1 MASILPQRQPLLYI
15 ASKQA
20 KIYRQ
25 LLQHSNLQ
33 SLPLTEDKTQ
43 ATIVLADPP
52 ILATQLQDFP
62 KLEWAQSTFA
72 GIDALTEPSLRK
84 DYQLTNVK
92 GIFGQLI
99 SEYVLGYSLSY
110 FRHFQ
115 QYQQQQQQ
123 SLWQPHTYQSV
134 MGKKMIILGTGSIGA
149 KLAQTASVLGFIP
162 IGVNRRGITT
172 ESTFQYCYA
181 IEKLDEALSQADIIV
196 NTLPSTEQTRNL
208 LNESHLSYCR
218 EALLFNVGR
227 GDTID
232 DESLFIALKNNWIA
246 QAYLDVFPI
255 EPIAKDHPYWQH
267 SKVTV
272 TPHIAAIS
280 FPEQVFEIFEQN
292 CQQWINRQPLF
303 NEVNFT
309 RGY

>member
-1 MASILPQRQPLLYI
+1 MTATPRQPLLYI

-25 LLQHSNLQ
+25 LLQHSNLKN
-33 SLPLTEDKTQ
+33 LPLTQDKAQ

-52 ILATQLQDFP
+52 ILAAQLQDFP

-72 GIDALTEPSLRK
+72 GVDALTEPSLRK
-84 DYQLTNVK
+84 NYQLTNVK

-123 SLWQPHTYQSV
+123 SQWQPHTYQSV
-134 MGKKMIILGTGSIGA
+134 VGKKMIILGTGSIGA
-149 KLAQTASVLGFIP
+149 KLAQTASALGFIP
-162 IGVNRRGITT
+162 IGVNRSGITT
-172 ESTFQYCYA
+172 ESTFQHCYT
-181 IEKLDEALSQADIIV
+181 IEKLDDALSQADIIV

-208 LNESHLSYCR
+208 MNESHLSHCR
-218 EALLFNVGR
+218 EALLFSVGR
-227 GDTID
+227 GHTID
-232 DESLFIALKNNWIA
+232 EKGLFIALEHNWIA

-255 EPIAKDHPYWQH
+255 EPIAKDNPYWQH
-267 SKVTV
+267 PKVTV

-292 CQQWINRQPLF
+292 CQQWINQQPLF
-303 NEVNFT
+303 NEVNFQ